1 MKKLINEIPESS
13 GSVYQLWAE
22 LTDCAVPPGYKVLKF
37 SSTWT
42 GAKNPDIPHQKGQFL
57 MSPDSLN
64 NLKDLLNAK

>member
-1 MKKLINEIPESS
+1 LE
-13 GSVYQLWAE
+13 
-22 LTDCAVPPGYKVLKF
+22 KVLKF